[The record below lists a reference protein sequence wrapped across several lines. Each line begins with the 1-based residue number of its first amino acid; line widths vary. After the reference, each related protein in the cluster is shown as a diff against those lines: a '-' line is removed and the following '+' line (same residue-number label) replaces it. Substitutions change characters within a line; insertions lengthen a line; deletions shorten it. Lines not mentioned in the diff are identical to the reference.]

1 MKLYSS
7 MKKKSIEDPR
17 SDEAATNQIS
27 SRLPA
32 SLFPPEESTSS
43 RSGCNNISTTNT
55 MQKVDRG
62 TSISRFCTALQEGDH
77 TPDCSIHADDEN
89 ILSMKA
95 ENSKNDHKY
104 LDDEAENAA
113 TSFFGARADQPMKS
127 SIDSG
132 LRSSKLV
139 SNGPGIDPSVFA
151 SRGLMSRR
159 SFERYKK
166 ELKKKV
172 MKAASSNSLK
182 CIGSTKGMRRASTSM
197 CDLIR
202 NDSFEEITP
211 SPSNKIGR
219 SSIKQRPHSSSMNS
233 AAVADVEHDLI
244 ATLISSFKNAHGGK
258 SEGADKA
265 PHDTLLTADEMVVL
279 KNMMR
284 RLSQGAPPTH
294 FPSMQDLI
302 QRGPSENDLCS
313 SSSEEESL
321 SPREDM
327 RRPSKDAQKD
337 EKRKY
342 PSALLSDSH
351 PDASSLQ
358 SLEGDTN
365 REKGVFLN
373 EVNFSGEPSSFK
385 QGHRNHPIQ
394 EVELNRWQ
402 SGTSASMLSPP
413 QFVKDTSIGSISTG
427 VIAIASIKP
436 LNVSDMKRD
445 ATDIKTYGGKFV
457 DTDMEDKAQ
466 QIQVDGDTDRT
477 PSMPQVRRSATSES
491 MTRRP
496 STHGNM
502 NKKMSSS
509 SVIEVTN
516 HAHSCAMGRTSSSSL
531 FSTSTSDL
539 NGPPFKQDC
548 GDILAEG

>member
-1 MKLYSS
+1 
-7 MKKKSIEDPR
+7 
-17 SDEAATNQIS
+17 
-27 SRLPA
+27 
-32 SLFPPEESTSS
+32 
-43 RSGCNNISTTNT
+43 
-55 MQKVDRG
+55 
-62 TSISRFCTALQEGDH
+62 
-77 TPDCSIHADDEN
+77 
-89 ILSMKA
+89 
-95 ENSKNDHKY
+95 
-104 LDDEAENAA
+104 
-113 TSFFGARADQPMKS
+113 
-127 SIDSG
+127 
-132 LRSSKLV
+132 
-139 SNGPGIDPSVFA
+139 
-151 SRGLMSRR
+151 MSRR

-182 CIGSTKGMRRASTSM
+182 CIGSTKGMRRASISM

-219 SSIKQRPHSSSMNS
+219 MSMKQRPRSSSMNS
-233 AAVADVEHDLI
+233 AAVADVEHDLV

-548 GDILAEG
+548 GDILAEGIEHLSMAMLINIYSKLREMSLLGHVSVKLRDIDVNSHQYNSRKKELKRLGHWTAADEAKGYLDSTRKAGFIVRAVMDEHELFEADHARGADNDIKHALLAYDAR